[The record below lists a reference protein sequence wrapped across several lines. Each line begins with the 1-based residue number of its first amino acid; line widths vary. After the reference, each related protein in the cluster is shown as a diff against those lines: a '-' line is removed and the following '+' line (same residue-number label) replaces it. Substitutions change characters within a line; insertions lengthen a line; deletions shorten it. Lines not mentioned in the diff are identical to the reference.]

1 MRPLLLSAGTAALLV
16 VPPLT
21 ASAQAPGG
29 GRVLVVPFEN
39 TGSEPRGAWLGE
51 AAAVLLADALN
62 ARGVAAIT
70 RPERVRAFDQL
81 NLPSVASLSRATV
94 IKVGQLVG
102 ASEVIVGSFSLTGD
116 ELSVT
121 AHGITM
127 DVGRLQPAVTERGPL
142 KELFSLF
149 TRLSRRLS
157 PNAAEA
163 ADSEPP
169 VSLGAFEN
177 YVKGLLAE
185 SAAARATFLET
196 AIREHPKFERAKL
209 ELWEVRRE
217 QDDHAAALAVVR
229 TVSPESRFARRARFR
244 AGVSLLDLKQYDE
257 AFTTFNELLGSAS
270 AAPPRDAGAAALYNN
285 LGIVQIQRGG
295 SHASGTP
302 QYFLTKAVEAEPHD
316 PDYQFNLG
324 YAYAIARDHQ
334 SAVYWL
340 REAVRRH
347 PADADAHYVLAAALQ
362 AWGSDVEAARE
373 RELAAQLSS
382 RYEKTEP
389 AAAADRAAASPSLT
403 VPRELERLRLQ
414 LEPRPFRA
422 EQTIVNSAQREQRDL
437 ASFHLERG
445 RRLYDQEQDREA
457 MTELRRAVYLSPY
470 EAQAHLLIGR
480 IHLRGGRPR
489 DAIDALKISIWSAD
503 SAAARVVL
511 GEAYISTG
519 NTDAA
524 RQALQAALK
533 VEPEN
538 ADAKR
543 LLSTLK

>member
-1 MRPLLLSAGTAALLV
+1 MRPLVVSAVTAALLV
-16 VPPLT
+16 VHDLP
-21 ASAQAPGG
+21 ASAQPAGG

-39 TGSEPRGAWLGE
+39 AASEPRGAWLGE
-51 AAAVLLADALN
+51 AAAVLLADSLN
-62 ARGVAAIT
+62 ARGVPAIT

-102 ASEVIVGSFSLTGD
+102 ASEVIVGSVSLTGD
-116 ELSVT
+116 DLSVT
-121 AHGITM
+121 AHSIKM
-127 DVGRLQPAVTERGPL
+127 DVGRLQPAVSERAPL

-157 PNAAEA
+157 PGTNDAVEP
-163 ADSEPP
+163 EPP

-196 AIREHPKFERAKL
+196 AIREQPKFERAKL

-217 QDDHAAALAVVR
+217 QDDHASALAVVR
-229 TVSPESRFARRARFR
+229 SVSPESRFTRRARFR
-244 AGVSLLDLKQYDE
+244 AGISLLDLKQYDE
-257 AFTTFNELLGSAS
+257 AFTTFNELLGT
-270 AAPPRDAGAAALYNN
+270 AATAPSRDVGTAALYNN
-285 LGIVQIQRGG
+285 LGIVQIQRGA
-295 SHASGTP
+295 SHPSGTP
-302 QYFLTKAVEAEPHD
+302 QYFLTKAVEADPHD
-316 PDYQFNLG
+316 PDYHFNLG
-324 YAYAIARDHQ
+324 YAYALARDHQ

-382 RYEKTEP
+382 RYEKSE
-389 AAAADRAAASPSLT
+389 ASPALT
-403 VPRELERLRLQ
+403 VPRELERLRLE

-457 MTELRRAVYLSPY
+457 MTELRRTVYLSPY
-470 EAQAHLLIGR
+470 ESQAHLLIGR
-480 IHLRGGRPR
+480 IHLRAGRPR

-503 SAAARVVL
+503 SAVARVAL

-524 RQALQAALK
+524 REALQAALK
-533 VEPEN
+533 LEPEN
-538 ADAKR
+538 AEAKR
-543 LLSTLK
+543 LLTTLK

>member
-1 MRPLLLSAGTAALLV
+1 MRLLLSSLFTAALLGLH
-16 VPPLT
+16 VP
-21 ASAQAPGG
+21 ASAQPAAD

-62 ARGVAAIT
+62 ARNVPAIM

-121 AHGITM
+121 AHSIRM
-127 DVGRLQPAVTERGPL
+127 DVGRLQPAVSERAAL
-142 KELFSLF
+142 KDLFALF

-163 ADSEPP
+163 TESEPA

-196 AIREHPKFERAKL
+196 AIKEQPRFERAKL

-217 QDDHAAALAVVR
+217 QDDHAAALAIIR
-229 TVSPESRFARRARFR
+229 SVSPGSRFARRARFR
-244 AGVSLLDLKQYDE
+244 AGISLLDLKQYDE
-257 AFTTFNELLGSAS
+257 AFATFNELLNSAS
-270 AAPPRDAGAAALYNN
+270 AAPPREAGTAALYNN
-285 LGIVQIQRGG
+285 LGVVQLQRGV

-302 QYFLTKAVEAEPHD
+302 QYFLTKAVEADPHD
-316 PDYQFNLG
+316 PDYHFNLG

-334 SAVYWL
+334 SAAYWL
-340 REAVRRH
+340 REGVRRH
-347 PADADAHYVLAAALQ
+347 PADADAHYVLAAALH

-382 RYEKTEP
+382 RYEKKE
-389 AAAADRAAASPSLT
+389 AAPAADRPSASPALT
-403 VPRELERLRLQ
+403 VPRELERLRLE

-422 EQTIVNSAQREQRDL
+422 EQTMVNSAQREQRDL

-445 RRLYDQEQDREA
+445 RRLYDREQDREA

-470 EAQAHLLIGR
+470 ESQAHLLIGR
-480 IHLRGGRPR
+480 IHLRAGRAR
-489 DAIDALKISIWSAD
+489 DAIDALKISIWSTD
-503 SAAARVVL
+503 TAAARVAL
-511 GEAYISTG
+511 GEAYISVG
-519 NTDAA
+519 NAEAA
-524 RQALQAALK
+524 REALQRALAL
-533 VEPEN
+533 EPGN
-538 ADAKR
+538 AEAKR
-543 LLSTLK
+543 LLTTVK